1 MAQSF
6 APGPVSIL
14 FVDDEPLMLQAFSR
28 VVGSECP
35 HWEVVTAAGVDQAKQ
50 ELAKRRFSALVSDL
64 VMPGP
69 NGITL
74 LAYAREH
81 HPTMLRVV
89 YSGVVE
95 DFAHDREL
103 RRADLV
109 FTKPALATEVVSE
122 LERLLQPTGVPA
134 AG

>member
-1 MAQSF
+1 MPALASLP
-6 APGPVSIL
+6 APACVSIL
-14 FVDDEPLMLQAFSR
+14 FVDDEPLMLQAFAR

-35 HWEVVTAAGVDQAKQ
+35 HWEVVTASGVDEAKQ
-50 ELAKRRFSALVSDL
+50 VLARRRFSALVSDL

-69 NGITL
+69 NGVAL

-95 DFAHDREL
+95 DFAKDREI

-109 FTKPALATEVVSE
+109 FAKPALATEIVSE
-122 LERLLQPTGVPA
+122 LERLLGP
-134 AG
+134 